1 MKPDMADLITKW
13 AMEVAES
20 ELAAGLPRRW
30 AHTQGVA
37 ERATEVRG
45 LLGEHSA
52 LLVAAATLHDIGYAP
67 RLAVTGFHPLD
78 GARFLRDEHGADE
91 RLVRLVANHSFALLE
106 AEERGLRDELASEFP
121 LLEEPLLVDAL
132 VYCDM
137 TTTPDG
143 ARTSAPERIAE
154 INSRYGAD
162 SVVGRFIRRAAPEI
176 LSSVQRIEAALA
188 AQPR

>member
-1 MKPDMADLITKW
+1 MADLVTKW
-13 AMEVAES
+13 AARVAET
-20 ELAAGLPRRW
+20 ELSAVLPRRW
-30 AHTQGVA
+30 VHTQGVT
-37 ERATEVRG
+37 ERAIGIRQ
-45 LLGEHSA
+45 LLGEDA
-52 LLVAAATLHDIGYAP
+52 GLLTAAATLHDVGYAP

-78 GARFLRDEHGADE
+78 GARFLRDEHGADD

-121 LLEEPLLVDAL
+121 LLDDPLLVDAL

-143 ARTSAPERIAE
+143 GRTSVQERIAE
-154 INSRYGAD
+154 IISRYGED
-162 SVVGRFIRRAAPEI
+162 SVVGRFIRRAAPQI
-176 LSSVQRIEAALA
+176 LSSVRRIEATLA

>member
-1 MKPDMADLITKW
+1 
-13 AMEVAES
+13 MEAE
-20 ELAAGLPRRW
+20 LRDVLPRRW
-30 AHTQGVA
+30 AHSKGVA
-37 ERATEVRG
+37 ERAAELGPAVG
-45 LLGEHSA
+45 EDSDLLRAAA
-52 LLVAAATLHDIGYAP
+52 LLHDVGYAP

-106 AEERGLRDELASEFP
+106 AEERGLRQELAEEFP
-121 LLEEPLLVDAL
+121 LLEEPMLVDAL

-143 ARTSAPERIAE
+143 RRTTAQERVAE
-154 INSRYGAD
+154 IVGRYGAE
-162 SVVGRFIRRAAPEI
+162 SIVGRFIRQAAPDI
-176 LSSVQRIEAALA
+176 LAAVRRVEAALA